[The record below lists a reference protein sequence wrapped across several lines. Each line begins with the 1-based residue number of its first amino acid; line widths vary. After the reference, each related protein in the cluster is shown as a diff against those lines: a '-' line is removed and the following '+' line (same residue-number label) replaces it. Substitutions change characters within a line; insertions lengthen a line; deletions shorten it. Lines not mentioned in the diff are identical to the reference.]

1 MEGIVDDRA
10 KAEIT
15 RPFRSLEDDNDKDVK
30 RQRLGEPSATFPL
43 EVVGEETSDIMT
55 DGTAPLVP
63 RRDKKRKIQEENLQ
77 RAGGVE

>member
-30 RQRLGEPSATFPL
+30 RQRLGEPLATIP
-43 EVVGEETSDIMT
+43 EEDVGVETRDSMT
-55 DGTAPLVP
+55 DDSAPLAHEEA
-63 RRDKKRKIQEENLQ
+63 RREVFSTRKPPEN
-77 RAGGVE
+77 RRN